1 LEVIEVSGRKITL
14 LSQEQDEDTSIA
26 TIVIRASTENVLN
39 DLERS
44 LDDGIC
50 GVKALCND
58 GRLLAGAGAVELEL
72 SRQLKAYAEE
82 VKGLDQYAINKFAEA
97 FDIVPRTLIENS
109 GCDAT
114 TYLQALHES
123 HSLANENP
131 ARANMGFDIEEHV
144 PIDASAAAIYD
155 LYLTK
160 LNALRLAVDAALT
173 VLRVDQIIMS
183 KPAGGPRAPQQTTGD
198 MDP

>member
-1 LEVIEVSGRKITL
+1 M
-14 LSQEQDEDTSIA
+14 
-26 TIVIRASTENVLN
+26 N

-50 GVKALCND
+50 GVKTLCTD
-58 GRLLAGAGAVELEL
+58 GRLLPGAGAVELEL
-72 SRQLKAYAEE
+72 SRQLKAYADE
-82 VKGLDQYAINKFAEA
+82 VKGLDQYAINKFAES
-97 FDIVPRTLIENS
+97 FDVIPRTLVENS

-114 TYLQALHES
+114 TVLQALHES
-123 HSLANENP
+123 HNPANENSGS
-131 ARANMGFDIEEHV
+131 NMGFDIEEHV
-144 PIDASAAAIYD
+144 PIDAAAAGIYD
-155 LYLTK
+155 IYLTK

-183 KPAGGPRAPQQTTGD
+183 KPAGGPKAPQQTAGD